1 MADIAGFV
9 TEWQVVIA
17 LALIGLLLVLFVL
30 ELYPPEVPAAGIA
43 AVFVA
48 LGYVDGKEM
57 LGVFSNSAPLTVAAM
72 FVLSGALVRT
82 GVLEA
87 VSDAV
92 IARSA
97 QHPRRAL
104 ALMVVVTLLASA
116 FVNNTPV
123 VLVLIPVVIRLAAA
137 LGLAST
143 RLLIPLSYIAILG
156 GTCTLI
162 GTSTNLV
169 VDGVAQAQGLEG
181 FSIFEITPVGLIVA
195 GAGMVYLFLAGRF
208 ALPSRPDSDPGA
220 LMGEATYITEVAVL
234 DNGLVG
240 KALGQVPA
248 LNRNGM
254 KVTGLKR
261 RGETRRS
268 ELASQ
273 VLEAGDR
280 LIVTATTSELLTLHE
295 AAGLSVGLRRGD
307 RFEGE
312 VAQVEVVVA
321 PQKSHAGRSLREL
334 SLGRRYGVR
343 VLGVHRHGHA
353 TAGPDLGSVRLR
365 AADKLLLEG
374 PPEAFSTLEE
384 EAQLISVSRPVGR
397 AFRRGRAPLSLI
409 ALLGVVALAA
419 FGVMDIATLSML
431 AVAAMLILRCI
442 DADEAWGALDGAIL
456 VLIFAMLIIGIG
468 LQNTGAVEAIVGAA
482 TPVLAGMPPV
492 IALALVYL
500 LASVL
505 TETVTNNAVAVLLT
519 PIAIGLGSALGV
531 DARAMVIVVM
541 FGASASFAT
550 PIGYQTNTLVY
561 GAGNYRFTD
570 FLKVGV
576 PMNIV
581 AGLATIA
588 AVWALYL

>member
-1 MADIAGFV
+1 MAVIADFV
-9 TEWQVVIA
+9 STWQVVIA
-17 LALIGLLLVLFVL
+17 LSLIALLVLLFVL
-30 ELYPPEVPAAGIA
+30 ELYPPEVPAAGVA
-43 AVFVA
+43 ALFVA

-97 QHPRRAL
+97 SHPRRAL
-104 ALMVVVTLLASA
+104 VLMVLVTLLASA

-123 VLVLIPVVIRLAAA
+123 VLVLIPVVIRLAGA

-169 VDGVAQAQGLEG
+169 VDGVAQEAGLAG

-195 GAGMVYLFLAGRF
+195 ATGLGYLFLAGRF
-208 ALPSRPDSDPGA
+208 ALPSRPDSDPED
-220 LMGEATYITEVAVL
+220 LMGEVRYITEVAVL

-240 KALGQVPA
+240 KPLGQVPA
-248 LNRNGM
+248 LNRAGM

-268 ELASQ
+268 ALAEE

-280 LIVTATTSELLTLHE
+280 LIMTATTSELLTLHE
-295 AAGLSVGLRRGD
+295 AAGLRVGLRRGD
-307 RFEGE
+307 RYQGE

-321 PQKSHAGRSLREL
+321 PQKSHAGRSLREM

-343 VLGVHRHGHA
+343 VLGVHRHGHV
-353 TAGPDLGSVRLR
+353 AGPDLGSVRLR

-384 EAQLISVSRPVGR
+384 EAQLISVNRPVGR
-397 AFRRGRAPLSLI
+397 AFRRGRAPLSLV
-409 ALLGVVALAA
+409 ALTAVVALAA

-468 LQNTGAVEAIVGAA
+468 LQNTGAVAAIVGAVS
-482 TPVLAGMPPV
+482 PLLEQMPPV
-492 IALALVYL
+492 VALALVYL

-505 TETVTNNAVAVLLT
+505 TELVTNNAVAVLLT
-519 PIAIGLGSALGV
+519 PIAIGLATALGI
-531 DARAMVIVVM
+531 DARAMVIIVM

-576 PMNIV
+576 PMNII
-581 AGLATIA
+581 AGLATVA